1 MCAYVIA
8 HVSLTLTPCTSCL
21 VPSARSKQSDI
32 AAQQESLRDIN
43 AQLQAARDQLRAMD
57 ESTRSA
63 YRALEIASEE
73 KIARE
78 TAKME
83 TRFAA
88 CTADLQT
95 ADQKLRAFGAKLES
109 MGVETESLRKFEEVA
124 SVADTAANQQM
135 LAEIQEA
142 VAATVRASEARRE
155 QMGAT
160 LTRLQFMR
168 ENLRAENDLLVASLA
183 C

>member
-1 MCAYVIA
+1 
-8 HVSLTLTPCTSCL
+8 
-21 VPSARSKQSDI
+21 
-32 AAQQESLRDIN
+32 
-43 AQLQAARDQLRAMD
+43 
-57 ESTRSA
+57 
-63 YRALEIASEE
+63 
-73 KIARE
+73 
-78 TAKME
+78 
-83 TRFAA
+83 
-88 CTADLQT
+88 
-95 ADQKLRAFGAKLES
+95 

-168 ENLRAENDLLVASLA
+168 ENLRAENELLVASLA